1 MSVDMSVN
9 RVIFDTPKAKKSRMW
24 ILWKSSLSQRLN
36 QSLVFQRDV
45 HTWGQKIGFIHTW
58 LPLKAEK
65 SRNLFVTTGVRENT
79 RSWLLAGQHM
89 MNLNTLEEVAES
101 LAVSKSTVI
110 RLVRRNQLA
119 VTRIGRAVRISDE
132 SLRHF
137 IDSQTSYTRKG
148 QAEE

>member
-9 RVIFDTPKAKKSRMW
+9 RVIFDTPKGEKISLWPLW
-24 ILWKSSLSQRLN
+24 ISPINRCLNRRLGSE
-36 QSLVFQRDV
+36 QAV
-45 HTWGQKIGFIHTW
+45 HTWGQKGGLIHSSFSVNRQKY
-58 LPLKAEK
+58 PK
-65 SRNLFVTTGVRENT
+65 SFVTTGVRENT

-89 MNLNTLEEVAES
+89 MNLNTIEEVAES

-137 IDSQTSYTRKG
+137 IDSQTSYTLKG